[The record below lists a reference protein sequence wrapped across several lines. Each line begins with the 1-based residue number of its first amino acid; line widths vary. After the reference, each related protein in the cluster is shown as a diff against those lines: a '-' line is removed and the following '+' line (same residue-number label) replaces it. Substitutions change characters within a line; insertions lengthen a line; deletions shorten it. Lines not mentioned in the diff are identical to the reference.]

1 MVFVLSCVP
10 PLGVLQLSRTKFQ
23 SPPAA
28 KPLFTGVFLRAFFQ
42 ALARESVPKG
52 RPVQHTLRRPTIGFN
67 GVFFCQTWTAEWPDV
82 VSGGWNDQVTVLA
95 GQFPRINGIW
105 GC

>member
-42 ALARESVPKG
+42 ALARERVPKG
-52 RPVQHTLRRPTIGFN
+52 RPVQQTLRRPTIGFN
-67 GVFFCQTWTAEWPDV
+67 GVFSAKP
-82 VSGGWNDQVTVLA
+82 GR
-95 GQFPRINGIW
+95 PNGRTLCPVDGMIR
-105 GC
+105 